1 MSNVLVALIGC
12 GALGLAALAY
22 LRGRSLRESLQDT
35 QRRLYLAQARLN
47 ELEST
52 VVKELQT
59 LRVAIRRQ
67 SGASLLEP
75 TMKIA
80 DVIAVEPRAREVLA
94 QFHLGGCSS
103 CAINEDETPQTT
115 GSISNTSWPHSNP
128 LGTGNPLHPHR
139 PVPVDS
145 CNWGNFSQCR
155 SRSRVPCGGT
165 PAIGSD

>member
-22 LRGRSLRESLQDT
+22 LRGRALRASLQDT

-52 VVKELQT
+52 VATELQT
-59 LRVAIRRQ
+59 LRAAIRRQ
-67 SGASLLEP
+67 SGASLFEP

-94 QFHLGGCSS
+94 QFHIGGCSS
-103 CAINEDETPQTT
+103 CAIDEEETIDQVA
-115 GSISNTSWPHSNP
+115 TSHGIDIEHLMAALKS
-128 LGTGNPLHPHR
+128 LGNGHPSASSSSHPGR
-139 PVPVDS
+139 LLRL
-145 CNWGNFSQCR
+145 GEF
-155 SRSRVPCGGT
+155 
-165 PAIGSD
+165 